1 VPTNVTELR
10 GFLGLIG
17 YYRKFVQYYGI
28 LTKLL
33 TTLLQKKQ
41 FQWSADAQAAFDQL
55 KVAMS
60 STPVLALPDFSK
72 QFVVETDATDI
83 GLGAVLMQDDKPI
96 AFLSKSLS
104 ANNKFLSIY
113 EKEFL
118 ALIMAVERWR
128 PYLQRQEFV
137 IRTDHKNLAYLN
149 DQSLHSE
156 LQRKAMTK
164 MMGLQFKIVYRK
176 GKENAAADA
185 LSRLNS
191 LFSIQLCSEVKL
203 VWIQ

>member
-72 QFVVETDATDI
+72 QFVVETDASDI

>member
-72 QFVVETDATDI
+72 QFVVETDASDI

-191 LFSIQLCSEVKL
+191 LFSIQLCSEVKP